1 MQISG
6 GVIRR
11 DHYSPPYPI
20 IANYFT
26 LDFNYTIILKR
37 FTINTNGIIIS
48 IDPPSLNFSY
58 PRSHTVV
65 EGSNLHLHCVV
76 TAGKPRPNIT
86 WYNARANNSE
96 LSNNTSLSLF
106 NISRDQA
113 GEYYCAGTNGIGP
126 AAISRM
132 GVVDVQCK

>member
-1 MQISG
+1 MLS
-6 GVIRR
+6 
-11 DHYSPPYPI
+11 DEAI
-20 IANYFT
+20 ILCLILT
-26 LDFNYTIILKR
+26 LDFNYSIIKKI
-37 FTINTNGIIIS
+37 FTTDNTCNGIIIS
-48 IDPPSLNFSY
+48 IDSPSLNFSY

-76 TAGKPRPNIT
+76 TEGKPRPNIT

-96 LSNNTSLSLF
+96 LSNSTSLSLF

-113 GEYYCAGTNGIGP
+113 GEYYCVGTNGIGP
-126 AAISRM
+126 VAISRM

>member
-11 DHYSPPYPI
+11 DHYSLPYPI

-26 LDFNYTIILKR
+26 LDFNYSIIKKI
-37 FTINTNGIIIS
+37 FANDNNAIIIS
-48 IDPPSLNFSY
+48 IDSPSLNFSY

-65 EGSNLHLHCVV
+65 EGSNLQLHCVV

-96 LSNNTSLSLF
+96 LSNNTRLSLF

-113 GEYYCAGTNGIGP
+113 GEYYCVGTNGIGP
-126 AAISRM
+126 SAISRM

>member
-1 MQISG
+1 MTWKIMQISE

-11 DHYSPPYPI
+11 GYI
-20 IANYFT
+20 I
-26 LDFNYTIILKR
+26 LFNYSIIWKI
-37 FTINTNGIIIS
+37 FTIDTNGIIIS
-48 IDPPSLNFSY
+48 VDSPSLNFSY
-58 PRSHTVV
+58 PRSYTVV

-96 LSNNTSLSLF
+96 VSNSTSLSLF

-113 GEYYCAGTNGIGP
+113 GEYYCVGTNGIGP